1 MWYWKPMN
9 PLLLSNKDEYLLKRL
24 ATTQIIDKNVPKSK
38 KKKFHSLSFLAH
50 TIKYLMQKNKALK
63 LQSNKDLCIMK

>member
-1 MWYWKPMN
+1 MN

-38 KKKFHSLSFLAH
+38 KKISL
-50 TIKYLMQKNKALK
+50 TIIP
-63 LQSNKDLCIMK
+63 STHD